1 MIDLKIVKSGDEAQ
15 LEAFLLPR
23 IESSMFLLG
32 NMRMAGLVDN
42 GRYLQGTYA
51 AAFEQDEIIG
61 VVAHYWNGNL
71 ILQAPL
77 DLVGRLVET
86 AVSAS
91 NRPVKGFLGSQSQV
105 ETAVNHLK
113 IKSTAIQLDD
123 LEKLYS
129 LPLKNLR
136 VPPKLATGES
146 RGRRTQLKDLELVAH
161 WRVGYAVEAMG
172 ETDSP
177 ELRKRLKESI
187 KKYQKLGRLWILED
201 GGQPVAM
208 TAFNA
213 TSKEAV
219 QVGGVWTPPEFR
231 SKGYGRSAVAASLID
246 ARDEGVETAVLF
258 TDENNIPAQKAYEAL
273 GFEHIGN
280 YRILL
285 LHSSHA
291 KKN

>member
-1 MIDLKIVKSGDEAQ
+1 MIDLKILKLGDEAQ

-42 GRYLQGTYA
+42 GRHLQGTYA
-51 AAFEQDEIIG
+51 AAFEQDKIIG

-91 NRPVKGFLGSQSQV
+91 NRPIHGFLGSQSQV
-105 ETAVNHLK
+105 ETAVNHLQ

-123 LEKLYS
+123 KEKLYS
-129 LPLKNLR
+129 LPLENLR
-136 VPPKLATGES
+136 VPSKLATGQW
-146 RGRRTQLKDLELVAH
+146 RGRPVQPADLELIVR
-161 WRVGYAVEAMG
+161 WRLGYAVETMG
-172 ETDSP
+172 ESDSP
-177 ELRKRLKESI
+177 ELRERLKESV
-187 KKYQKLGRLWILED
+187 KKYQKLGRIWVLED

-208 TAFNA
+208 SAFNA

-231 SKGYGRSAVAASLID
+231 SKGYGRCAVAVSLLD

-258 TDENNIPAQKAYEAL
+258 TGEDNIPAQKAYEAL
-273 GFEHIGN
+273 GFHHIGD

-285 LHSSHA
+285 L
-291 KKN
+291 N

>member
-1 MIDLKIVKSGDEAQ
+1 MIEIKILKLGDETQ

-23 IESSMFLLG
+23 IDSSMFLLG
-32 NMRMAGLVDN
+32 NMRMAGLEDN
-42 GRYLQGTYA
+42 GRHLQGTYA
-51 AAFEQDEIIG
+51 AAFEQGEIIG

-77 DLVGRLVET
+77 ELVGRLAET

-105 ETAVNHLK
+105 ETVVSHLQ

-136 VPPKLATGES
+136 VPPKLAAGQLH
-146 RGRRTQLKDLELVAH
+146 GRRTQPEELELVAH
-161 WRVGYAVEAMG
+161 WRLGYAIEAMG

-177 ELRKRLKESI
+177 ELRERLRESI

-201 GGQPVAM
+201 KGQPVAM

-219 QVGGVWTPPEFR
+219 QVGGVWTPPKFR
-231 SKGYGRSAVAASLID
+231 SKGYGRCAVAASLLD
-246 ARDEGVETAVLF
+246 ARDEGGVETAVLF

-273 GFEHIGN
+273 GFRHIGD

-285 LHSSHA
+285 LHSPHV
-291 KKN
+291 K